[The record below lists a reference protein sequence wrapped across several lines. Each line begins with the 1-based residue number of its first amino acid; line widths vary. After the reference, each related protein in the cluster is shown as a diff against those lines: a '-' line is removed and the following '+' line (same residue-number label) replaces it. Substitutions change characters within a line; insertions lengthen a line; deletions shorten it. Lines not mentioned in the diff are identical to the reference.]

1 MRTSSQ
7 LRPKRTIAA
16 VAAAVALTLGVTACG
31 GTTDPGTDPTD
42 GAVSNATLT
51 LAIQAPPPSLDP
63 AQLDEGTGTFI
74 WSSVFDTL
82 LKVDNEGKIVA
93 NAAEAW
99 EYSEDLLTL
108 TLTLREGL
116 TFSDGDAVTAQ
127 DVADTLNRTR
137 ETPGQ
142 QQPKLSSVE
151 SVEAPDDRTVV
162 LTLSQPDPVLVNY
175 LAQATGVI
183 GDPEVLDDPESAL
196 RPVGSGPYE
205 LSDATVDGTSYVL
218 ERRDDYWNAEAYP
231 FAKVT
236 VRVIQDG
243 TAIFNALIAGEL
255 NAANIQAPQLEQAEA
270 SNLQV
275 AQISSAATILLL
287 MADREGTIQP
297 ALADERVRQA
307 INMAFDRQLYVDK
320 LFAGIAQPTEQNFNM
335 NGAAYDASLEGTYP
349 YDPDKARELLA
360 EAGYADGFTL
370 TMPSTLISQNY
381 EPAITDSLGDIG
393 IKVTW
398 EPVPPQNIAS
408 SLTGGTYAAVV
419 WGEGTNLAGRE
430 MANHFSPNGF
440 LNPFHWQTDE
450 FDAMLEAIALERDPD
465 AQAELYKKASG
476 YTVEHALN
484 APIASIGALWAT
496 SKDVD
501 VVTKVNVPKTVRMF
515 APAGD

>member
-1 MRTSSQ
+1 MHVSVERAALASS
-7 LRPKRTIAA
+7 LAGAGDAEIGRNPSFLGRRSHVYPVIA
-16 VAAAVALTLGVTACG
+16 
-31 GTTDPGTDPTD
+31 
-42 GAVSNATLT
+42 
-51 LAIQAPPPSLDP
+51 
-63 AQLDEGTGTFI
+63 
-74 WSSVFDTL
+74 
-82 LKVDNEGKIVA
+82 
-93 NAAEAW
+93 AW

-116 TFSDGDAVTAQ
+116 TFSTGDAVTAQ

-142 QQPKLSSVE
+142 QQPKLSAVE

-162 LTLSQPDPVLVNY
+162 LSLSQPDPVLVNY

-183 GDPEVLDDPESAL
+183 GDPEVLDESEAAL

-205 LSDATVDGTSYVL
+205 LADTTVDGTTYVL
-218 ERRDDYWNAEAYP
+218 ERRDDYWNADAYP
-231 FAKVT
+231 FATVT
-236 VRVIQDG
+236 VRIIQDS
-243 TAIFNALIAGEL
+243 TAIFNALVAGEI
-255 NAANIQAPQLEQAEA
+255 NAASIQAAQLDQAES
-270 SNLQV
+270 SNLKV

-287 MADREGTIQP
+287 LADREGTIQP

-307 INMAFDRQLYVDK
+307 INMAFDRQLYVDT
-320 LFAGIAQPTEQNFNM
+320 LFAGIAEPTQQNFNF
-335 NGAAYDASLEGTYP
+335 NGDAYDASLEDTYP
-349 YDPDKARELLA
+349 FDPEQARELLA
-360 EAGYADGFTL
+360 EAGYPDGFTL
-370 TMPSTLISQNY
+370 TMPSTPISQNY
-381 EPAITDSLGDIG
+381 EPAITDSLDDIG

-440 LNPFHWQTDE
+440 LNPFNWQTPE
-450 FDAMLEAIALERDPD
+450 FAALLEAIATERDTA
-465 AQAELYKKASG
+465 AQAELYKQASA

-484 APIASIGALWAT
+484 APIASLGALWAT
-496 SKDVD
+496 SQDVD
-501 VVTKVNVPKTVRMF
+501 VATEVNVPKTVRMF